1 MNQTDLK
8 RLCTL
13 NAQAALAGVT
23 LHKLDGD
30 FGVPIYVASRW
41 AMTKQLES
49 LDEVEAW
56 LARVTGK
63 AVGGAAK

>member
-1 MNQTDLK
+1 MNQIELK

-13 NAQAALAGVT
+13 QAGAALAGVT

-56 LARVTGK
+56 LVRVTGK
-63 AVGGAAK
+63 VVGGASK